1 MLELQCRPVCLSSFG
16 GQLLWNGIYSVMR
29 GFWHTVT
36 VAVRLNIIS
45 ELGNLVNVGS
55 CDVYVVDHME
65 PNSYLPKLPLVTDTN
80 NSCSTAWSGFS
91 RISSS
96 IWTML
101 QMESRLRTRHSSQ
114 EDREVYVELAEH

>member
-1 MLELQCRPVCLSSFG
+1 MLELQCRPVCLSCLMKCERRSFG
-16 GQLLWNGIYSVMR
+16 GQLLWIEICSVMR

-36 VAVRLNIIS
+36 VAVRLNIIP

-80 NSCSTAWSGFS
+80 NRC
-91 RISSS
+91 
-96 IWTML
+96 
-101 QMESRLRTRHSSQ
+101 
-114 EDREVYVELAEH
+114 